1 MESYIF
7 KPFLYKVKSFFRFQS
22 NVSTP
27 DRKLYR
33 PTYIVEELLNKGNS
47 TTSVVINSVLLNQKV
62 YINLKE
68 LDELLNLPSVKFDLP
83 ITNETYPA
91 LLALVGKPASR
102 RSNAGVYIF
111 YIQFSYIVNMQ
122 VQVMIYLEDLNNLF
136 IKIPCLII
144 KILVICYLGQKNK
157 NKNQKHLLLRL
168 QLYLALIRNFV
179 IAYQSDIIY
188 YKRGLI

>member
-111 YIQFSYIVNMQ
+111 SNKFSDCKYVGSSNYIARRFKQYFEKNTF
-122 VQVMIYLEDLNNLF
+122 LNN
-136 IKIPCLII
+136 KDT
-144 KILVICYLGQKNK
+144 G
-157 NKNQKHLLLRL
+157 LLLP
-168 QLYLALIRNFV
+168 LIE
-179 IAYQSDIIY
+179 
-188 YKRGLI
+188 K